1 MKTVLIAIPCLKTG
15 GTEIQT
21 LRLVEALVAGD
32 YRVVTVCYFEYDS
45 FMVQQFKTAG
55 SLVECM
61 SVDGTRPNGIIPQVT
76 FLYKG
81 LRRIVKQ
88 CKPNIAHV
96 QYMAPG
102 ALPILILRG
111 LGVKTFVSTAHT
123 MADIYKNLHLVH
135 ILQRHILRVFTCITE
150 TAEKSFFGNSHP
162 YTLDTIL
169 KQHNHYTIYNTLAPN
184 YQIIERAGA
193 LSSSTDI
200 TIGFVGRLVSIKG
213 ADLVIPAFAKLRM
226 KYPSA
231 KLMIV
236 GDGVLRATMQQQA
249 LEYHVEQYIVWK
261 GLQPY
266 DTLPELYQ
274 QMDFVWIPSRSEG
287 FGLTA
292 VEAMANGCIVLASN
306 TGGLPEILQNP
317 INLFQTEN
325 TADMADKTFALLK
338 DTCQLSVIR
347 TQLTQRA
354 RDFQFDNYQ
363 SQILSLYS
371 KLQ

>member
-21 LRLVEALVAGD
+21 LRLAEALVAGD

-88 CKPNIAHV
+88 YKPNIVHV

-213 ADLVIPAFAKLRM
+213 ADLVIPAFAKLLEKCPTAR
-226 KYPSA
+226 
-231 KLMIV
+231 LMIV

-249 LEYHVEQYIVWK
+249 LENNVEQYVEWK

-266 DTLPELYQ
+266 DCLPELYQ

-306 TGGLPEILQNP
+306 TGGLPEILHGQN
-317 INLFQTEN
+317 NLFQTEN
-325 TADMADKTFALLK
+325 IDDIANKTFALLM
-338 DTCQLSVIR
+338 DTHQLSLIKH
-347 TQLTQRA
+347 QQTQRA